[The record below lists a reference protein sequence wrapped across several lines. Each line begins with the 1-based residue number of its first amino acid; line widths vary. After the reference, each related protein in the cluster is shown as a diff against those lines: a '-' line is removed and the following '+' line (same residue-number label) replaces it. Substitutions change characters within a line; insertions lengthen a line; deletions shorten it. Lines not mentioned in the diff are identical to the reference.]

1 MSGSRQQSA
10 HPEEQTQLFS
20 ALAERLLEGEGSELP
35 ARRAHLLR
43 LFSRLMPEASTRS
56 RRDLVARLADMVT
69 PPKDLALVMARDTPD
84 ISAPLLKYAPF
95 SHDELV
101 GLIARTGAEH
111 HAEIAKRADLTLDVW
126 LSMARAAARRA
137 SRHAVVGDAPDA
149 DTAESEDAAKN
160 APVGASAMP
169 AGAHASRPQPDE
181 SPAGAMQT
189 HSPQP
194 EKEAPAAWRDSHPEA
209 PHGTEPLRSTEPP
222 TGAKS
227 RQAPDPSAVRAEMT
241 VHSRH
246 ADGEALFPLED
257 SDSSSWQFETDR
269 EGRIVRL
276 SPNATLAFGELASG
290 LAGQHLA
297 TVLQDFAASPAPDD
311 VGAAMKRRAPIRDA
325 RVELQPPDAAPRRWR
340 LRANPRFTFPDGRFE
355 GYSGMAMDTDILDR
369 PAGKPEAPHT
379 AEELLDRLSS
389 AAERLAQAADTPELR
404 DYAVTMRDYARS
416 LQTLAQTTG
425 HGRLFPFSNNTSS

>member
-1 MSGSRQQSA
+1 
-10 HPEEQTQLFS
+10 
-20 ALAERLLEGEGSELP
+20 
-35 ARRAHLLR
+35 
-43 LFSRLMPEASTRS
+43 
-56 RRDLVARLADMVT
+56 
-69 PPKDLALVMARDTPD
+69 
-84 ISAPLLKYAPF
+84 
-95 SHDELV
+95 
-101 GLIARTGAEH
+101 
-111 HAEIAKRADLTLDVW
+111 
-126 LSMARAAARRA
+126 
-137 SRHAVVGDAPDA
+137 
-149 DTAESEDAAKN
+149 
-160 APVGASAMP
+160 
-169 AGAHASRPQPDE
+169 
-181 SPAGAMQT
+181 
-189 HSPQP
+189 
-194 EKEAPAAWRDSHPEA
+194 
-209 PHGTEPLRSTEPP
+209 
-222 TGAKS
+222 
-227 RQAPDPSAVRAEMT
+227 MT

-325 RVELQPPDAAPRRWR
+325 RVGLEPPDAAPRRWQ